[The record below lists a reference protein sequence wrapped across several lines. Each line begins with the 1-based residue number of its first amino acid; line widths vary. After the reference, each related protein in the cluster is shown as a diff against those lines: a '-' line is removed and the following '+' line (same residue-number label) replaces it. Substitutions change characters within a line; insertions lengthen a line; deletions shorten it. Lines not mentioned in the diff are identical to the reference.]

1 MAQRLQPGDKRK
13 LIISLAVLS
22 AIGLATGLYM
32 HRSGD
37 AGWIVVLAD
46 VLFTMGSVIMMW
58 GLVRQLGN
66 LHMFTS
72 TTYGFHRFHDLFRG
86 KQMKGSEMK
95 EDYLSY
101 RESRPSHP
109 EAKPLIL
116 IGAAVLAAS
125 VVISIIAVA

>member
-1 MAQRLQPGDKRK
+1 MKLSRK
-13 LIISLAVLS
+13 DRTTLSVSLAVLS
-22 AIGLATGLYM
+22 AIGLVAGLYV
-32 HRSGD
+32 HRSDG
-37 AGWIVVLAD
+37 ARWIVVLAD
-46 VLFTMGSVIMMW
+46 VLFTMGSVILMW

-86 KQMKGSEMK
+86 KQMKGNEMK

-101 RESRPSHP
+101 RESRPNHP

-116 IGAAVLAAS
+116 IGAVVLAVS
-125 VVISIIAVA
+125 VVVSVIAVA